1 MNKMF
6 ASKTTV
12 YTLLV
17 LTCFFTI
24 YLYQPFGLY
33 FLNDDFIHIP
43 LSAKGIYLQTHL
55 ARPVHEFLLHIEF
68 LLFGKNPTGYHFT
81 ALLIHLSC
89 AFLFYKLSKL
99 LLFRYGGFEMVQ
111 AKMGAVLAASLF
123 LIYAFHSESI
133 LWLLGRGSSLC
144 TIFFLISIICYIKK
158 NESSVYLIL
167 SIVSFQ
173 FGLFT
178 YESIWVSPFII
189 LLITLMEIRINK
201 DNKRKE
207 MIALLF
213 YWSSF
218 VLFLFIRFFV
228 LDTGF
233 DSYETNNIAE
243 LNIGKLFLN
252 YNQLFARSFLPPMES
267 TPLFVLS
274 YYSIVIITVVIVIS
288 YLRRFKQNL
297 FFVLLFIGFLISLL
311 PYISL
316 GIDTHDT
323 ESERF
328 LYLPSVF
335 WCLGIVYV
343 FIKWKFNSLFKLC
356 CFILLMLFHCYYT
369 YSNSYDYRIASEIS
383 KSSLVDVNN
392 YSKVNSA
399 VCVKNIPKQ
408 FNGVKI
414 FEMGFKEGLHWIYQ
428 TDTSELVLS
437 NFIEIFPINKS
448 ISFFELSQKFR
459 FVPTKDPSPEVKCTE
474 LEFVYNYK
482 LFGESK

>member
-1 MNKMF
+1 MF

-17 LTCFFTI
+17 LSCFFTL

-43 LSAKGIYLQTHL
+43 LSEKGIYFQTHL
-55 ARPVHEFLLHIEF
+55 VRPVHEFLLHLEF

-89 AFLFYKLSKL
+89 TFLFYKLSKL
-99 LLFRYGGFEMVQ
+99 LLFRYGGFEKVQ
-111 AKMGAVLAASLF
+111 AKTGAVLVASLF
-123 LIYAFHSESI
+123 LIYAFHSEAI
-133 LWLLGRGSSLC
+133 LWILGKAASLC
-144 TIFFLISIICYIKK
+144 VAFFLTSIIYFIKK
-158 NESSVYLIL
+158 NEHKYNLVISIL
-167 SIVSFQ
+167 CFQ
-173 FGLFT
+173 VGLFT
-178 YESIWVSPFII
+178 YESIWISPLII

-207 MIALLF
+207 IIALLF

-218 VLFLFIRFFV
+218 VLFLGIRYFIVGRMM
-228 LDTGF
+228 
-233 DSYETNNIAE
+233 DSYETHYLSEFNFRE
-243 LNIGKLFLN
+243 LFLN
-252 YNQLFARSFLPPMES
+252 YNRLIARSFLPPMDS
-267 TPLFVLS
+267 TQLFVL
-274 YYSIVIITVVIVIS
+274 YYSIIIIVVAIMAIV
-288 YLRRFKQNL
+288 LMRRFKQNL
-297 FFVLLFIGFLISLL
+297 LFIFLSFCFLISLM

-335 WCLGIVYV
+335 WCLTVGY
-343 FIKWKFNSLFKLC
+343 LFLKGNVNNTLKLS

-369 YSNSYDYRIASEIS
+369 YSNSYDYRMASEIS

-399 VCVKNIPKQ
+399 VCVKNISKQ

-428 TDTSELVLS
+428 TDTSKLVLS

-459 FVPTKDPSPEVKCTE
+459 FVPTKDPLPEVKCTE